1 MEENTEDIKLELK
14 TAGKSHSR
22 TGFSFPVP
30 LRMPS
35 QLVGSDSLST
45 CLLVAQLLSSFTSLL
60 CLISC
65 FIPNNIF
72 PTYKKMMTNV
82 FHKEVMHEI
91 LFHVIQD
98 WV

>member
-1 MEENTEDIKLELK
+1 MEENTEDIQLELK
-14 TAGKSHSR
+14 MAGKRHKG
-22 TGFSFPVP
+22 TGFSFPIP

-35 QLVGSDSLST
+35 RLVGSDSSST
-45 CLLVAQLLSSFTSLL
+45 CLLIAQLLSSFTSLL
-60 CLISC
+60 CLIPC
-65 FIPNNIF
+65 LIPKSIF

-82 FHKEVMHEI
+82 FHKKVIHEI